1 MFESC
6 VGYSRVF
13 LFIFVLIHIHH
24 AVNMYPDLIG
34 YLFFRISSLQELY
47 AIYGNQHIKT
57 STSGVEKIVDKLK
70 ES

>member
-13 LFIFVLIHIHH
+13 LFVFVLIHIHH

-34 YLFFRISSLQELY
+34 YLFFEFHHYKNYMQYTAINISKPQRLAWKRLWT
-47 AIYGNQHIKT
+47 N
-57 STSGVEKIVDKLK
+57 
-70 ES
+70 